1 MIRLLR
7 FKDLRE
13 RGIIANWPMLKRRIE
28 RDGFPV
34 GKMIGP
40 NQRAWIESEVDSWV
54 KSRPTAGPEPKG
66 VAKHRRGNPRKAGVA
81 PGEAASDDS
90 ASTTSA

>member
-13 RGIIANWPMLKRRIE
+13 RGIIKNWPMLKRRIE

-34 GKMIGP
+34 GIMVGS
-40 NQRAWIESEVDSWV
+40 NSRAWIEEEVEKWI
-54 KSRPTAGPEPKG
+54 KSRPTAGPAPRG
-66 VAKHRRGNPRKAGVA
+66 IAKIKRDRVSKAD
-81 PGEAASDDS
+81 AA
-90 ASTTSA
+90 TTTA

>member
-13 RGIIANWPMLKRRIE
+13 RGIINNWPMLKRRIE

-34 GKMIGP
+34 GRLIGA
-40 NQRAWIESEVDSWV
+40 NSRAWIEEDVEKWV
-54 KSRPTAGPEPKG
+54 KSRPTTGTALKG
-66 VAKHRRGNPRKAGVA
+66 VAKNRKGNPGKRKAA
-81 PGEAASDDS
+81 DR
-90 ASTTSA
+90 TTSANA